1 MIRLTLEDGGEGEA
15 VTLEGVRLTAM
26 FARAF
31 APGAPI
37 PFTAALEPPL
47 RLRGKSLGSKRGD
60 DGRFTVR
67 MRLISLRKEERAALE
82 AALRTAT

>member
-1 MIRLTLEDGGEGEA
+1 MIRLTLEGGGEGEA
-15 VTLEGVRLTAM
+15 VRLEGQHLTAV

-37 PFTAALEPPL
+37 PFTAALETPIT
-47 RLRGKSLGSKRGD
+47 LRGKSLGSKRRE

-67 MRLISLRKEERAALE
+67 MRLISLRKIERAALE
-82 AALRTAT
+82 AGLSE